1 MSNGVVLEPKT
12 LAGFLAVVAF
22 TVAAN
27 LMLKLGAGAS
37 EADRFCGLLGWKSLA
52 GLALFGCGGILYAFL
67 LRRVPLNIAQV
78 FTSAQFVGVI
88 VAASLVLGEPISAAR
103 WLGIACIALGIA
115 LVGLTAN
122 I

>member
-1 MSNGVVLEPKT
+1 MLEPKT
-12 LAGFLAVVAF
+12 LAGFVAVVAF

-27 LMLKLGAGAS
+27 LMLKLGAGAP
-37 EADRFCGLLGWKSLA
+37 EAERVFGLCDWKSVA

-67 LRRVPLNIAQV
+67 LCRVPLNIAQV
-78 FTSAQFVGVI
+78 FTSAQIVGVI

-115 LVGLTAN
+115 LVGLTASA
-122 I
+122 

>member
-1 MSNGVVLEPKT
+1 VLEPKT
-12 LAGFLAVVAF
+12 LAGFLAVIAF
-22 TVAAN
+22 TIGAN

-37 EADRFCGLLGWKSLA
+37 EAERVFGMLGWKSVA
-52 GLALFGCGGILYAFL
+52 GLALFGCGGIVYALL

-88 VAASLVLGEPISAAR
+88 VAANLVLGDPISPAH
-103 WLGIACIALGIA
+103 WLGIACISLGIA

>member
-1 MSNGVVLEPKT
+1 MLEAKT
-12 LAGFLAVVAF
+12 VSGFFAVMAC
-22 TVAAN
+22 TVGAN

-67 LRRVPLNIAQV
+67 LCRVPLNIAQV

-115 LVGLTAN
+115 LVGLTASA
-122 I
+122 

>member
-1 MSNGVVLEPKT
+1 M
-12 LAGFLAVVAF
+12 AF
-22 TVAAN
+22 TVGAN
-27 LMLKLGAGAS
+27 LMLKLGAGDL
-37 EADRFCGLLGWKSLA
+37 EAHRMFGLLGWKSVA

-67 LRRVPLNIAQV
+67 LCRVPLNIAQV

-103 WLGIACIALGIA
+103 WLGIACITLGIA
-115 LVGLTAN
+115 LVGLTVK